1 MVRVILVRPGAT
13 DYDLQGRIQGNLD
26 IPLCAEGR
34 AAVAQC
40 AEALRKHLPKCVY
53 APESEPAQQTA
64 ELLAGALGCRSRK
77 IDRLENLNLGLWQG
91 MLVAD
96 VRLKQPRV
104 YRQWQEQ
111 PETVCPPEGEMLD
124 QADDRLRSALVKVV
138 RRHKD
143 HDTIAVVLPEPL
155 FSLARRFLAQA
166 ELGDLWLAGKD
177 QPPFEIYPVEVENLL
192 SSLPS

>member
-34 AAVAQC
+34 AAAAQC
-40 AEALRKHLPKCVY
+40 AEALLPLQPKCVY
-53 APESEPAQQTA
+53 APESEPARQTA
-64 ELLAGALGCRSRK
+64 EVLAEALGCRWRK
-77 IDRLENLNLGLWQG
+77 IDRLENINLGLWQG

-124 QADDRLRSALVKVV
+124 QADERVKSALVKAL
-138 RRHKD
+138 RRHKAS
-143 HDTIAVVLPEPL
+143 DTIAVVLPEPL
-155 FSLARRFLAQA
+155 FSLARRFVAQS
-166 ELGDLWLAGKD
+166 ELGDLWSAGKD
-177 QPPFEIYPVEVENLL
+177 QPPFEIFSVELENLL
-192 SSLPS
+192 SGSTP